1 MKRSPPRVPVK
12 GKFRVIV
19 AYLPQELIPLLDA
32 AVIKSKSTRSK
43 FIRQA
48 VREKLVMEN
57 S

>member
-1 MKRSPPRVPVK
+1 MKRPPHRAPVK
-12 GKFRVIV
+12 GKFRVIII
-19 AYLPQELIPLLDA
+19 YLPQELIPLLDA
-32 AVIKSKSTRSK
+32 AVVKSESTRDK